1 MKIAYVI
8 DSLASKGGAERILSD
23 KMNYMAEHFG
33 YDVYVITCY
42 QNTKTDPNVY
52 YLSDKVKQVNL
63 SIHYYAQYH
72 YRYPMRIWVKSSI
85 YRRMKNGLTAAV
97 QQIDPDVLVGL
108 GYFNA
113 DLVCGIKCR
122 AKKIVESHEA
132 RIFTMSDRGLN
143 RSFFSREYMKFYR
156 NRYFRRIE
164 KTADVVVTLTN
175 GDAKEWTKA
184 KRIEV
189 IPNFTVMP
197 VVKQSTCDNKRV
209 IAVGRLEW
217 QKGFDRLIEAWS
229 IVNKKHSDWQL
240 AIFGSGSHESSLKQQ
255 ISNHGLCNVTIHS
268 FTPDINKEYSESSVF
283 VLSSRF
289 EGFGLVLL
297 EAMQSGL
304 PCVTF
309 DCPFGPSDVVGDR
322 VNGFVVPDGDIP
334 AFAEK
339 LSLLLEDDTLR
350 KTYSQ
355 NSVERAKL
363 FDVRVVMSRWKTLIE
378 DLCSQRA

>member
-143 RSFFSREYMKFYR
+143 RSFFSRE
-156 NRYFRRIE
+156 
-164 KTADVVVTLTN
+164 
-175 GDAKEWTKA
+175 
-184 KRIEV
+184 
-189 IPNFTVMP
+189 
-197 VVKQSTCDNKRV
+197 SCRV
-209 IAVGRLEW
+209 L
-217 QKGFDRLIEAWS
+217 
-229 IVNKKHSDWQL
+229 
-240 AIFGSGSHESSLKQQ
+240 
-255 ISNHGLCNVTIHS
+255 
-268 FTPDINKEYSESSVF
+268 
-283 VLSSRF
+283 RF
-289 EGFGLVLL
+289 
-297 EAMQSGL
+297 
-304 PCVTF
+304 
-309 DCPFGPSDVVGDR
+309 
-322 VNGFVVPDGDIP
+322 
-334 AFAEK
+334 
-339 LSLLLEDDTLR
+339 
-350 KTYSQ
+350 
-355 NSVERAKL
+355 
-363 FDVRVVMSRWKTLIE
+363 
-378 DLCSQRA
+378 